1 MPKVR
6 PLTET
11 ARKDETLSKQ
21 LWGEMKIAKISAE
34 QLAQTLGIGRNTFYR
49 RMRKPSDFTLGELR
63 SLKKIFPNIVI
74 E

>member
-11 ARKDETLSKQ
+11 ARKDENLSKQ
-21 LWGEMKIAKISAE
+21 LWGEMKVAKVSGE
-34 QLAQTLGIGRNTFYR
+34 QLAQTLGIGKNTFYR
-49 RMRKPSDFTLGELR
+49 RMKKPSTFTLGELR
-63 SLKKIFPNIVI
+63 ALQKIFPNIVI